1 MKDMFLTDRK
11 LDRRITEVKKYRY
24 RNIRNLEA
32 FAVQEDLQGVVNP
45 QVPAEFDNWDTIHT
59 GECWSGRDRYLW
71 MHKDIEIP
79 AQWKGQR
86 VVGIFDFGNTGAGNN
101 SGFEAM
107 CYIDGKPYQGVDV
120 NHKEVFFPEELCGK
134 TVNLIFRLWS
144 GLEGG
149 GVPAVQE
156 HKIRQ
161 ADLACLD
168 ELADDDQVFEEVN
181 NYLAD
186 KIGVKL
192 DVIKV
197 GWGDYNQKMQVVINT
212 GDKWDL
218 CFTCSWANDY
228 LQNAQKG
235 AFLELDDL
243 LQKEGKEMYDK
254 IDPRFWEAAKVG
266 GVTYGVPSEKEIGSC
281 PMWVFT
287 KEYVDKYN
295 IPYQDIHTLE
305 DLEPYLKLIKENEPD
320 VVPMYLTKDYTA
332 PTYMDKI
339 QDPVGIE
346 YGDDT
351 LTVKNVFETERMK
364 STLDTMRKYYLAG
377 YINKD
382 AATASDDKSI
392 KRFVTKGDGQ
402 PYAELTWGKDLGYEV
417 VATQIMDTQI
427 TNASARGA
435 LTAINKNS
443 EHPEKA
449 MELLNLINTDQELR
463 NMLNYGIEG
472 VHWEKV
478 EPTQEE
484 KDAAAGKDYIYDYK
498 AKLNP
503 EKQKDYSAP
512 YWVQGGLFNTYV
524 MDNEPLDK
532 WATFK
537 EFNDASQEAPSFGF
551 DFDLEPVSTQVAGFR
566 NVLDEFGK
574 SLYTGSVDPEEYL
587 PQLQKKLEAT
597 GIQDVIDEMQRQI
610 DEWKAAK

>member
-59 GECWSGRDRYLW
+59 GDCWSGRDRYLW

-134 TVNLIFRLWS
+134 TVNLTFRLWS

-168 ELADDDQVFEEVN
+168 EPADGDQVFEEVN

-382 AATASDDKSI
+382 AATASNDKSI

-597 GIQDVIDEMQRQI
+597 GFAWSCLQYRSG
-610 DEWKAAK
+610 

>member
-1 MKDMFLTDRK
+1 MKFRYAKRIGALAMAGVMAAGMLT
-11 LDRRITEVKKYRY
+11 
-24 RNIRNLEA
+24 
-32 FAVQEDLQGVVNP
+32 G
-45 QVPAEFDNWDTIHT
+45 
-59 GECWSGRDRYLW
+59 
-71 MHKDIEIP
+71 
-79 AQWKGQR
+79 
-86 VVGIFDFGNTGAGNN
+86 
-101 SGFEAM
+101 
-107 CYIDGKPYQGVDV
+107 
-120 NHKEVFFPEELCGK
+120 CGK
-134 TVNLIFRLWS
+134 KTETNANGEEIV
-144 GLEGG
+144 
-149 GVPAVQE
+149 
-156 HKIRQ
+156 
-161 ADLACLD
+161 
-168 ELADDDQVFEEVN
+168 ELTWYQVGDAQADDDEVFEEVN

-192 DVIKV
+192 DVVKV

-218 CFTCSWANDY
+218 CFTCSWTNDY

-243 LQKEGKEMYDK
+243 LQTEGKEMYDK

-351 LTVKNVFETERMK
+351 LTVKNVFETEKMK

-382 AATASDDKSI
+382 AATASDDKSV

-449 MELLNLINTDQELR
+449 MELLKLVGLADKADAYPRSLSGGQKQRVAIARALAMDPEIILFD
-463 NMLNYGIEG
+463 
-472 VHWEKV
+472 
-478 EPTQEE
+478 EPTSAL
-484 KDAAAGKDYIYDYK
+484 D
-498 AKLNP
+498 P
-503 EKQKDYSAP
+503 EM
-512 YWVQGGLFNTYV
+512 VG
-524 MDNEPLDK
+524 E
-532 WATFK
+532 
-537 EFNDASQEAPSFGF
+537 
-551 DFDLEPVSTQVAGFR
+551 
-566 NVLDEFGK
+566 VLD
-574 SLYTGSVDPEEYL
+574 VM
-587 PQLQKKLEAT
+587 KKLAEEGMTMLVVTHEMGFAREVAD
-597 GIQDVIDEMQRQI
+597 DVIFMADGQI
-610 DEWKAAK
+610 VESGTAEQIFENPVCERTRDFLRKVL

>member
-59 GECWSGRDRYLW
+59 GDCWSGRDRYLW

-134 TVNLIFRLWS
+134 TVNLTFRLWS

-168 ELADDDQVFEEVN
+168 EPADGDQVFEEVN

-597 GIQDVIDEMQRQI
+597 GFAWSCLQYRSG
-610 DEWKAAK
+610 

>member
-1 MKDMFLTDRK
+1 MFLTDRK

-24 RNIRNLEA
+24 RNIRNLEE

-59 GECWSGRDRYLW
+59 GDCWSGRDRYLW

-134 TVNLIFRLWS
+134 TVNLTFRLWS
-144 GLEGG
+144 GLEG

-597 GIQDVIDEMQRQI
+597 GFAWSCLQYRSG
-610 DEWKAAK
+610 

>member
-24 RNIRNLEA
+24 RNIRNLEE

-59 GECWSGRDRYLW
+59 GDCWSGRDRYLW

-134 TVNLIFRLWS
+134 TVNLTFRLWS
-144 GLEGG
+144 GLEG